1 MAEVAGPGAEIGG
14 ILVQVQEDLHQL
26 KQKLREISHDWEG
39 VDAQILE
46 TAIEKTES
54 GLKKHA
60 EEYLKAANRTV
71 LTISRSVNEDL
82 CPRQISK
89 WGIPLETSQKEITFP
104 EKPANTLAT
113 TWHGRLPP
121 HTSAGSKHKLSMM
134 LKVLYDPRNPC
145 HRNVLN
151 ENYGVTLPLINRR
164 KTPSFFAV
172 AFALV
177 LMKGISVV
185 EIIEH
190 PLMVKLN
197 TCVVPPLS
205 FCAKNEAPTRKIAK
219 GVTVGSLSIAPPS
232 FPLNNVCTVFPV
244 SETDSKKGI
253 LNLIERGLIPRAAR
267 ITLEKPLVLPR
278 PVPLHEFHTKHRK
291 TAADEGADSK
301 KAEDGPCPYEKPARI
316 SSYTKK
322 ESKGRGSI
330 APPPSCISIIPPK
343 KSREQLNL
351 AVQKQE
357 TGIHSTLPPKAF
369 QKLVEFDIPVRKG
382 SIDYESSELQGFKR
396 HCCLFWGSI
405 LSFLEQVAILLKDY
419 AVPFAIIKGK
429 KVMEIIPDFELNQ
442 KPTRKELLSVIKNA
456 STVRKLL
463 SRPGQRY
470 KGQNGTEVAATKIQA
485 TWRCYKQRK
494 AYIQFRRHQWAS
506 GVIAISWLVHIHM
519 RRVRK
524 ILKDSRQRHLEN
536 FYIRAKHLAANWNRI
551 RTSRRTIIHIPS
563 LGYAQSIREA
573 TPDFAIHQG
582 SQIGR
587 LCEIQDPNVDVIYV
601 CPFEMS
607 EEMLQYYN
615 KLLGLQTA
623 VRSGNPEDIADL
635 QDRFKILTPEA
646 INSFPD
652 RPMSLATFLKYS
664 PKTIKRIGHLIR
676 GKEAYVVGGLLG
688 QDDLE
693 VADALD
699 VPILGPDP
707 EVAHL
712 YTSKSGSKRI
722 FAAAQVPVPPG
733 RYDIY
738 SRQQMVEVLSQ
749 LIIDYPEVK
758 RWVFKVDHD
767 FGGSGTAFC
776 DILTHLRCHPWI
788 LKESRR
794 YGPEIW
800 RKRWAHEPALA
811 KISQELPGLLAQHA
825 QAVNEKRFP
834 TWGKFLQTFVRQG
847 GVIEAFPPSD
857 SITSITVDMLIDPT
871 GEITVVSC
879 GDQFHANGPFRSTGT
894 TVPQSS
900 VEPQVLNSLCFKIG
914 EACKNRGVVGY
925 FSIDFVTFIHPKT
938 MGQQVWAIDLDLH
951 YSDHLASTQL
961 LLYVTNGTLDC
972 SLSRFQVQ
980 VIPPK
985 PKSRHA
991 SKEAPKPGPIVSRYV
1006 IMSTSIMHANL
1017 SIIYYSV
1024 FLQMC
1029 KAHGIGYDLQGV
1041 LMTFAQHLFI
1051 IYQELSAPN
1060 MHAETNFKEAVQD
1073 VERILGV
1080 TEQNK
1085 LKFEKE
1091 EEEEEATK
1099 AQTSKK

>member
-1 MAEVAGPGAEIGG
+1 MAEIGG
-14 ILVQVQEDLHQL
+14 ILVQVQEDLQQL
-26 KQKLREISHDWEG
+26 KQKLREISHDWDPG
-39 VDAQILE
+39 ADAQSLE
-46 TAIEKTES
+46 AAIEKAES

-60 EEYLKAANRTV
+60 EQYLNAANRSV
-71 LTISRSVNEDL
+71 LTISRSASEDL
-82 CPRQISK
+82 CSRQISK

-104 EKPANTLAT
+104 EVPANTAAT
-113 TWHGRLPP
+113 TWHARLPP
-121 HTSAGSKHKLSMM
+121 HVSAGSKHKFSMA
-134 LKVLYDPRNPC
+134 LKILCDPRNPC
-145 HRNVLN
+145 HRSFLN
-151 ENYGVTLPLINRR
+151 ENYGVTMPLINRR
-164 KTPSFFAV
+164 KTY
-172 AFALV
+172 
-177 LMKGISVV
+177 I
-185 EIIEH
+185 
-190 PLMVKLN
+190 
-197 TCVVPPLS
+197 
-205 FCAKNEAPTRKIAK
+205 APTWKIAK

-232 FPLNNVCTVFPV
+232 FPLEKVCTVFPV
-244 SETDSKKGI
+244 SETDSERGI

-278 PVPLHEFHTKHRK
+278 PVPLHEFHTKYRK
-291 TAADEGADSK
+291 TAADGGADSK
-301 KAEDGPCPYEKPARI
+301 KAEEEPYPHERPAHI
-316 SSYTKK
+316 STYTK
-322 ESKGRGSI
+322 EGKGKGSI
-330 APPPSCISIIPPK
+330 APPPSCISVIPPK
-343 KSREQLNL
+343 KSREQLIQ
-351 AVQKQE
+351 AIQKRE
-357 TGIHSTLPPKAF
+357 PGTYSAFLPKTPGVTPAQAF
-369 QKLVEFDIPVRKG
+369 QSPVLEFNIPVRKG
-382 SIDYESSELQGFKR
+382 TIDYASSELQRFKR

-405 LSFLEQVAILLKDY
+405 LSILEQVASLLNDY

-429 KVMEIIPDFELNQ
+429 KVMEVISDFELNQ
-442 KPTRKELLSVIKNA
+442 RPTREELLSVLKNA
-456 STVRKLL
+456 SAVRKLL

-470 KGQNGTEVAATKIQA
+470 KGHNGTEVAAIKIQA
-485 TWRCYKQRK
+485 TWRCYKLRK

-506 GVIAISWLVHIHM
+506 GVIAISWMVHIHM

-524 ILKDSRQRHLEN
+524 MLKDSRQRHLKN

-563 LGYAQSIREA
+563 LGYAQSVREA

-623 VRSGNPEDIADL
+623 VRSGNPEDMADL

-646 INSFPD
+646 IQSFPD

-664 PKTIKRIGHLIR
+664 PRTIKRIKHLIQ

-688 QDDLE
+688 QDDLD

-722 FAAAQVPVPPG
+722 FAAAEVPVPPG

-738 SRQQMVEVLSQ
+738 SRQQLVEVLSQ

-758 RWVFKVDHD
+758 RWVFKVDDD

-776 DILTHLRCHPWI
+776 DIIANLRCHPWI

-800 RKRWAHEPALA
+800 RRSWAHEPALA

-857 SITSITVDMLIDPT
+857 SITNITVDMLIDPT

-879 GDQFHANGPFRSTGT
+879 GDQFHANGPFRSSGT

-914 EACKNRGVVGY
+914 EACKSRGVVGY
-925 FSIDFVTFIHPKT
+925 FSIDFVTFIHPQT
-938 MGQQVWAIDLDLH
+938 LGQQVWAIDLDLH

-961 LLYVTNGTLDC
+961 LLYLTNGTLDC

-991 SKEAPKPGPIVSRYV
+991 RKEAPQPGPIVSRCV

-1029 KAHGIGYDLQGV
+1029 KSHGIGYDLQLREGSIFTPFEDRKRHRFGMLTIGEHLQGV

-1080 TEQNK
+1080 AEQNK

-1091 EEEEEATK
+1091 EEEEEKATK
-1099 AQTSKK
+1099 TETPPK